1 MIPQYL
7 LGNQLSDSPYKD
19 HGDRNSPDA
28 FGDELGYPIDNL
40 DALED
45 SLRQSLHTLH
55 LLEQTSF
62 QSKGQELFS
71 FDD

>member
-19 HGDRNSPDA
+19 QNDRNSPDA

-45 SLRQSLHTLH
+45 SLR
-55 LLEQTSF
+55 
-62 QSKGQELFS
+62 
-71 FDD
+71 